1 MNSENKEPVGKL
13 VKMLSDAIGQKA
25 NKDFKACNLT
35 IQQTRVISFLKEREA
50 LGQTTQKDI
59 QNHLKVAHPTVVS
72 ILKGMEQKGLIVTH
86 SSETDKRMKV
96 VCLTGQEACLMKK
109 ITDGRRQLEE
119 RLLKNFSAGE
129 AEALRDYLKRLYE
142 NIKEE

>member
-1 MNSENKEPVGKL
+1 MN
-13 VKMLSDAIGQKA
+13 I
-25 NKDFKACNLT
+25 
-35 IQQTRVISFLKEREA
+35 
-50 LGQTTQKDI
+50 
-59 QNHLKVAHPTVVS
+59 
-72 ILKGMEQKGLIVTH
+72 ILKMAGLSLREVPVQKNTYSVSYTH
-86 SSETDKRMKV
+86 LV

-109 ITDGRRQLEE
+109 ITEGRRQLEE

>member
-1 MNSENKEPVGKL
+1 MNSETKEPVGKL

-72 ILKGMEQKGLIVTH
+72 ILKGMENISEGNFYKKESCVTGFLF
-86 SSETDKRMKV
+86 SQSGNLQRAP
-96 VCLTGQEACLMKK
+96 QSRKK
-109 ITDGRRQLEE
+109 TAFITVNRGKQAKIL
-119 RLLKNFSAGE
+119 
-129 AEALRDYLKRLYE
+129 
-142 NIKEE
+142 